1 MVNARS
7 SLVYHQLS
15 RLFFD
20 QVSLDI
26 FDKYSVQC
34 VVWDWS
40 HFQLHYIDGSLAPS
54 FCSFKWAT
62 FSCSFVFNVLLLLSI
77 DHLTFIMFY
86 W

>member
-54 FCSFKWAT
+54 FCSFKWA
-62 FSCSFVFNVLLLLSI
+62 SIVLRINVYSAAISAKELAT
-77 DHLTFIMFY
+77 HVQ
-86 W
+86 

>member
-54 FCSFKWAT
+54 FCSFKWA
-62 FSCSFVFNVLLLLSI
+62 SIVLRINVYSAAI
-77 DHLTFIMFY
+77 SAK
-86 W
+86 